1 MRDEKRYFGFR
12 YILPRGVT
20 VYEDIAQFNRKMVGR
35 GWQNSIKDVSV
46 KVILPK
52 KVEKNEIHAFGH
64 GPLTGNIE
72 ILSGNEIFFSLKNYR
87 QGEFVET
94 NILFPK
100 EVVSKINP
108 SYIKKSKG
116 YEKIMAMEGR
126 LAEESNKERD
136 RAVKGLI
143 LSRVIFY
150 GGILWWLFLVIFI
163 YLKNGKKYKVTNPYG
178 EYFRELPDDYTPAV
192 AGTLVSRKMYP
203 APEHLFATVMDL
215 VRKDY
220 LEMEEINEVNS
231 RGKSIKKTIL
241 RKINGGT
248 SQLKDYEKLVFK
260 WYINEL
266 GDGEKVVLEEIEKYV
281 SKNLTNAK
289 KFNANFEKW
298 KTLVYTDMLSKGL
311 KQDKRSTLAVGLGV
325 ITGILLFIG
334 GMVLIAVFQDPKFM
348 LFNFL
353 GMPLII
359 FAAAISRPSKEK
371 EEAYSRWKAFK
382 KFLVDYSNLEEAKL
396 ASIHLWEHYFVYAI
410 ALGVA
415 EKVAAGY
422 KKIAALRGEDDVNL
436 RVGRNRTSLMNTYLY
451 SRAFRTMESSTA
463 KAASRSMREVAKS
476 TRSSSSGS
484 GGGFSRG
491 SSGGGGSRGGGGA
504 F

>member
-1 MRDEKRYFGFR
+1 
-12 YILPRGVT
+12 
-20 VYEDIAQFNRKMVGR
+20 
-35 GWQNSIKDVSV
+35 
-46 KVILPK
+46 
-52 KVEKNEIHAFGH
+52 
-64 GPLTGNIE
+64 
-72 ILSGNEIFFSLKNYR
+72 
-87 QGEFVET
+87 
-94 NILFPK
+94 
-100 EVVSKINP
+100 
-108 SYIKKSKG
+108 
-116 YEKIMAMEGR
+116 
-126 LAEESNKERD
+126 
-136 RAVKGLI
+136 
-143 LSRVIFY
+143 
-150 GGILWWLFLVIFI
+150 
-163 YLKNGKKYKVTNPYG
+163 
-178 EYFRELPDDYTPAV
+178 
-192 AGTLVSRKMYP
+192 
-203 APEHLFATVMDL
+203 
-215 VRKDY
+215 
-220 LEMEEINEVNS
+220 
-231 RGKSIKKTIL
+231 
-241 RKINGGT
+241 
-248 SQLKDYEKLVFK
+248 
-260 WYINEL
+260 
-266 GDGEKVVLEEIEKYV
+266 
-281 SKNLTNAK
+281 
-289 KFNANFEKW
+289 
-298 KTLVYTDMLSKGL
+298 
-311 KQDKRSTLAVGLGV
+311 
-325 ITGILLFIG
+325 
-334 GMVLIAVFQDPKFM
+334 MVLIAVFQDPKFM

-359 FAAAISRPSKEK
+359 FAAAISRPSKER